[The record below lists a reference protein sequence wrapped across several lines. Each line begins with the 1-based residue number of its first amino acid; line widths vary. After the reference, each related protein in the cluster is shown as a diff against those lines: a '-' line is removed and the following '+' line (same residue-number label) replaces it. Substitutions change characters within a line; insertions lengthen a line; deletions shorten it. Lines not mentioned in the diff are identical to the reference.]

1 MGFKS
6 PFQHQ
11 TSQSQSSNEHHGDG
25 THLPKPGI
33 PHGLLGRP
41 HTAGGCK
48 PLQAPS
54 SLLSLQYKMAL
65 RRKNK
70 HFRSIRPT
78 LTVRSKGAVRRAHTI
93 NSGCRGAAMLG
104 WLSVGGRPE
113 LPPRDAGRGG
123 RLEDV
128 SGGLHLGHSRGAL
141 HGGWG
146 RPWAGAAGCWAVLGS
161 RLYPTKSATRGRAG
175 GSWSTA
181 GRWPGGAGEGV
192 RPLGG
197 VVCRG
202 LWCLPETPVAPCTHV
217 DPTASQIKPC

>member
-128 SGGLHLGHSRGAL
+128 SGGLHLGHSRGEVGVA
-141 HGGWG
+141 HGRVLRGAG
-146 RPWAGAAGCWAVLGS
+146 LCWAAGCTPQNLPRVGGLGAAGARQDVGQGVLEKECG
-161 RLYPTKSATRGRAG
+161 LWVALCAG
-175 GSWSTA
+175 GC
-181 GRWPGGAGEGV
+181 GACR
-192 RPLGG
+192 RP
-197 VVCRG
+197 R
-202 LWCLPETPVAPCTHV
+202 
-217 DPTASQIKPC
+217 